1 VQNREASCADPDVV
15 GRLLSAAVSEL
26 ALTALQRGLERK
38 RLDEFDVHIDALIDA
53 LLRPQLNADRFKEPQ
68 R

>member
-1 VQNREASCADPDVV
+1 VQNREAYCADPDVV
-15 GRLLSAAVSEL
+15 ARLLSAAVSEL

-38 RLDEFDVHIDALIDA
+38 RLDEFDVHIDAL
-53 LLRPQLNADRFKEPQ
+53 LRPQLNADRFKEPQ